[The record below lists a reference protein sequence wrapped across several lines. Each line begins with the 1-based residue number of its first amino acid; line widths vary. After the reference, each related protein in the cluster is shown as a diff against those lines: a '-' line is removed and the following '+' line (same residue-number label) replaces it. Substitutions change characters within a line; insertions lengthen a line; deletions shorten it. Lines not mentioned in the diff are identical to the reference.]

1 MFDQFHIPIKRCEIC
16 GRYVR
21 CKHLKQHLA
30 ECTREQHSNF
40 GIAQMRKLHDISTSS
55 GQKKPKIRSDL
66 KKNTS
71 EKESEVKMNS
81 KLCML
86 TSATQANKLK

>member
-1 MFDQFHIPIKRCEIC
+1 
-16 GRYVR
+16 
-21 CKHLKQHLA
+21 
-30 ECTREQHSNF
+30 
-40 GIAQMRKLHDISTSS
+40 MRKLHDISTSS
-55 GQKKPKIRSDL
+55 GQKKPKIRGDL

-86 TSATQANKLK
+86 TSATQANKLKQELQSYGFGNSVLK